1 MPVQLSLLDD
11 EDTPR
16 KSTPVWSALPDNVRA
31 DLSERVATLL
41 LRVLRPLPTDGET
54 VHDVAEDQV
63 DPLGP

>member
-16 KSTPVWSALPDNVRA
+16 KATPVWAALPDNVRA
-31 DLSERVATLL
+31 DLSEKVATLL
-41 LRVLRPLPTDGET
+41 LRVVHPLPTDGEAA
-54 VHDVAEDQV
+54 HDVAEDQV